1 MNFAPKRAAC
11 PSAVD
16 TNDFKGPDGLCVYTA
31 ASGLKDEK
39 KYKRRRTLT
48 RQLMTVSVLSFA
60 YLNDLRVNFFYN
72 EVYYKSL
79 RVKLYSNK
87 LFQTI
92 KISIKMLYTSISSQ
106 YFIKSFLYKELRSVC
121 TFPMH
126 DSGYFAKFRSLFLD
140 N

>member
-11 PSAVD
+11 PGAVD
-16 TNDFKGPDGLCVYTA
+16 TDDFKGPDGLCVYTA

-48 RQLMTVSVLSFA
+48 RHLMTDGILSFT

-79 RVKLYSNK
+79 RVNFILTSFFKLWKKSPSRYYTLQFPRNILLKS
-87 LFQTI
+87 LTCEEI
-92 KISIKMLYTSISSQ
+92 KISAHFSNVRFRCIS
-106 YFIKSFLYKELRSVC
+106 
-121 TFPMH
+121 
-126 DSGYFAKFRSLFLD
+126 
-140 N
+140 

>member
-11 PSAVD
+11 PGAVD

-79 RVKLYSNK
+79 RVNFILTSFFKL
-87 LFQTI
+87 
-92 KISIKMLYTSISSQ
+92 
-106 YFIKSFLYKELRSVC
+106 
-121 TFPMH
+121 
-126 DSGYFAKFRSLFLD
+126 
-140 N
+140 